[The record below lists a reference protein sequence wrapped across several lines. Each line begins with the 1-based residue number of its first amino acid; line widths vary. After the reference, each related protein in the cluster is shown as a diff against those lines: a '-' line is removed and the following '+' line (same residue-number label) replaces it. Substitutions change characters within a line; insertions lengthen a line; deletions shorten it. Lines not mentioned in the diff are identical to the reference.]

1 MLAYGIIFC
10 NMNYMSRYET
20 ILHIMKGYVPIWN
33 HNAQYEPYVDKRNN
47 IAYMLTYGSYID
59 LH

>member
-1 MLAYGIIFC
+1 
-10 NMNYMSRYET
+10 
-20 ILHIMKGYVPIWN
+20 MKGYVPIWN